1 MIKILFTILLYLI
14 TSTAYCQTTDLQKVR
29 IPLFDGGVN
38 SQDFF
43 DKIADNEG
51 TQVENL
57 LINNRGQAKS
67 RHGQALYSADVGSTP
82 FNGIGSFYLDS
93 TTSYLLMASGTSVYR
108 NNGST
113 DWTKISTSSMGS
125 GYDTGFIQA
134 NNLVFAF
141 NGNANTSW
149 WNGSVWN
156 SGGSWPTSP
165 PVITTAAWLNNYLF
179 GAGNPLHTD
188 WVYVSTNLD
197 PTSFPTST
205 VIKVNSGDGTSIKRI
220 EPYRTGEV
228 IIYKERSIWDLDIN
242 NVDTSCTPQPTCQWT
257 ITAISRDIGTPA
269 PRSVVSLGNDQW
281 FLSSEPFAVRSLIR
295 SQFDKTFVE
304 MKSKNIQDIFD
315 GSGTRIINKTQ
326 ISKAAAVLYNN
337 KYILAVPTGS
347 SSVNDFVVVYDFITN
362 SWFTITGWYPK
373 DWLVYDNNLY
383 YVDANDGR
391 ILQCFTGTTGDFGT
405 VSSSA
410 SGPTVGINS
419 QYSSRGVDFG
429 YPENYKALDSI
440 SVEFYPTGDFNAN
453 IAINVDN
460 SGWQDVGTINL
471 SGNALTLPFT
481 LPATLSGDG
490 FAIATLQLQKY
501 GEFKRIQVRVTTDD
515 LDSYMYLQ
523 AINIYAKIK
532 PWRREP

>member
-220 EPYRTGEV
+220 E
-228 IIYKERSIWDLDIN
+228 K
-242 NVDTSCTPQPTCQWT
+242 
-257 ITAISRDIGTPA
+257 
-269 PRSVVSLGNDQW
+269 
-281 FLSSEPFAVRSLIR
+281 
-295 SQFDKTFVE
+295 
-304 MKSKNIQDIFD
+304 
-315 GSGTRIINKTQ
+315 
-326 ISKAAAVLYNN
+326 
-337 KYILAVPTGS
+337 
-347 SSVNDFVVVYDFITN
+347 
-362 SWFTITGWYPK
+362 
-373 DWLVYDNNLY
+373 
-383 YVDANDGR
+383 
-391 ILQCFTGTTGDFGT
+391 
-405 VSSSA
+405 
-410 SGPTVGINS
+410 
-419 QYSSRGVDFG
+419 
-429 YPENYKALDSI
+429 
-440 SVEFYPTGDFNAN
+440 
-453 IAINVDN
+453 
-460 SGWQDVGTINL
+460 
-471 SGNALTLPFT
+471 
-481 LPATLSGDG
+481 
-490 FAIATLQLQKY
+490 
-501 GEFKRIQVRVTTDD
+501 
-515 LDSYMYLQ
+515 
-523 AINIYAKIK
+523 
-532 PWRREP
+532 